1 METPIRRKKKQ
12 RNQTIASITIISQ
25 SFNRFCFLLSQLS
38 SPITDLN
45 ALDNQPIQWPEPFHF
60 ACNVWMLIVI
70 EHVLDIIGRM
80 ETIPRAWDIQA
91 ERNIVPDPNASS
103 PIIISAIVPSSGYYF
118 KSSIQVNWVKCA
130 NEWSIMTTKV
140 IDSHFSFWTEKE
152 KNGLPRKKYVVP
164 IVAIIPTIG
173 LTFALDLVTRT

>member
-1 METPIRRKKKQ
+1 
-12 RNQTIASITIISQ
+12 
-25 SFNRFCFLLSQLS
+25 
-38 SPITDLN
+38 
-45 ALDNQPIQWPEPFHF
+45 
-60 ACNVWMLIVI
+60 MLIVI

-130 NEWSIMTTKV
+130 NE
-140 IDSHFSFWTEKE
+140 
-152 KNGLPRKKYVVP
+152 
-164 IVAIIPTIG
+164 
-173 LTFALDLVTRT
+173 